1 MIESLNRAAAI
12 ALACALLATV
22 SFPAFSQRTP
32 VASLSAGAS
41 ASDWPSAANG
51 TLPEAELVLNKFSA
65 SEAEV
70 REALNQHT
78 FKRDVVLQTI
88 GPNGEITGEYIRN
101 SQFVF
106 DNKGR
111 RIERVLFHPKPTISA
126 MRITKEDIQDLAG
139 AQLLGI
145 DITETT
151 KYRLSYVGMETVDGK
166 QSIAIDV
173 TPLVAPDPNR
183 MKDRFFVGRVW
194 LDPSTFQIVKV
205 KGIVEPQGKQR
216 FPVFETWREP
226 VKGTLAF
233 PVRTEADD
241 ILHFRNSD
249 VHYRIKVRYYD
260 YQLFASRV
268 TVKEL
273 DDAMPTSE
281 AKSKDSNDEKPPKLV
296 PAPPPVD
303 STRKETTNPSPK
315 SNSAPFEACTAN
327 RTAPPI
333 GAYHWPSDTEVKV
346 YFLRNL
352 FTPEQRVALLEAM
365 AEWTTANREI
375 GSGVRFVDAGEA
387 DTRQTCQGCLTI
399 RRADI
404 FKEDKRHYAFFY
416 PMNRVD
422 RLLVSA
428 WIDFDY
434 GITKPSALKGFMAH
448 ELAHGL
454 GLWDCLSCKK
464 KRSIMSGFPGRNKDN
479 GLSAPSRCDLAT
491 VRDVYQ
497 QERLIAR
504 SNLQPN
510 SIASAK
516 PTDASS
522 SRLATQASAVEE
534 PLRSLFRLTVPKEK
548 LALPLT
554 DSRRSDGAAFVP
566 GFSSNSA
573 AFFDL
578 SSRRVNTATPQFSA
592 ARFF

>member
-1 MIESLNRAAAI
+1 MSQNLNRAAAI
-12 ALACALLATV
+12 ALACALLATAT
-22 SFPAFSQRTP
+22 FPAFSQHTP
-32 VASLSAGAS
+32 LAALSAGAS
-41 ASDWPSAANG
+41 ASEGPNSANR
-51 TLPEAELVLNKFSA
+51 TLPEPELVLNKFVA

-111 RIERVLFHPKPTISA
+111 RIERVLFHPKSTITA

-151 KYRLSYVGMETVDGK
+151 KYRLSYAGMEIVDLR
-166 QSIAIDV
+166 QLIAIDV
-173 TPLVAPDPNR
+173 TPLVAPDPQR

-216 FPVFETWREP
+216 FPLFETWREP
-226 VKGTLAF
+226 VKGALAF

-273 DDAMPTSE
+273 DDALPTNE
-281 AKSKDSNDEKPPKLV
+281 AESKNSNDTIPPKLA
-296 PAPPPVD
+296 PALPPVD
-303 STRKETTNPSPK
+303 PARKEIRSGPK
-315 SNSAPFEACTAN
+315 SNSVGEACTAN

-333 GAYHWPSDTEVKV
+333 GAYHWPADTEVKV
-346 YFLRNL
+346 FFLRNL
-352 FTPEQRVALLEAM
+352 FTSEQRVALLEAM
-365 AEWTTANREI
+365 AEWTAANQEI
-375 GSGVRFVDAGEA
+375 GSGVRFLDAGETDA
-387 DTRQTCQGCLTI
+387 RQTCRGCLTI
-399 RRADI
+399 RRADV

-464 KRSIMSGFPGRNKDN
+464 KRTIMSGFPGRNKDN
-479 GLSAPSRCDLAT
+479 GLVAPSRCDLAT

-497 QERLIAR
+497 RERLVAR
-504 SNLQPN
+504 SNLSPN
-510 SIASAK
+510 SIASAQS
-516 PTDASS
+516 TSASS
-522 SRLATQASAVEE
+522 TRIATQSNAVEE

-548 LALPLT
+548 LALPLADPRKV
-554 DSRRSDGAAFVP
+554 DSPQLSP
-566 GFSSNSA
+566 GFTSNSD
-573 AFFDL
+573 AFLDL
-578 SSRRVNTATPQFSA
+578 SLRRANTPSSRASV

>member
-1 MIESLNRAAAI
+1 MFQNLNRAAAI
-12 ALACALLATV
+12 ALACALLTTV
-22 SFPAFSQRTP
+22 TFPAFSQHTS
-32 VASLSAGAS
+32 VAALSAGTS
-41 ASDWPSAANG
+41 ASEGPN
-51 TLPEAELVLNKFSA
+51 TVNRTPPEAELVLNRFVA

-88 GPNGEITGEYIRN
+88 GPNGEVTGEYIRN

-111 RIERVLFHPKPTISA
+111 RIERVLFHPKSTIRA

-151 KYRLSYVGMETVDGK
+151 KYRLNYVGMETVDLR
-166 QSIAIDV
+166 QLIAIDV
-173 TPLVAPDPNR
+173 TPLVAPDPHR

-216 FPVFETWREP
+216 FPLFETWREP
-226 VKGTLAF
+226 VKGALAF

-241 ILHFRNSD
+241 ILHFKNSD

-273 DDAMPTSE
+273 DDTLPMSE
-281 AKSKDSNDEKPPKLV
+281 ADSKNSNDKNPPKLV

-303 STRKETTNPSPK
+303 STRTGITSAPM
-315 SNSAPFEACTAN
+315 SNSAAVEACTAN
-327 RTAPPI
+327 HTAPPI
-333 GAYHWPSDTEVKV
+333 GAYHWPADTEVKV
-346 YFLRNL
+346 YFLRSL

-365 AEWTTANREI
+365 AEWTAASQEI
-375 GSGVRFVDAGEA
+375 GSGVQFADAGET
-387 DTRQTCQGCLTI
+387 DTRQTCKGCLTI
-399 RRADI
+399 RRADV

-479 GLSAPSRCDLAT
+479 GLVAPSRCDLAT

-497 QERLIAR
+497 QERLVAR
-504 SNLQPN
+504 SPLQPN
-510 SIASAK
+510 SIASAES
-516 PTDASS
+516 TSASS
-522 SRLATQASAVEE
+522 TQIAAQSNAVEE

-554 DSRRSDGAAFVP
+554 NSRLADGPHLPP
-566 GFSSNSA
+566 GFSSNST
-573 AFFDL
+573 AFLDL
-578 SSRRVNTATPQFSA
+578 SSRRANAPSSRFPV

>member
-1 MIESLNRAAAI
+1 MLQSLNRAAAI
-12 ALACALLATV
+12 TLACALLATV
-22 SFPAFSQRTP
+22 TFPAFSQHAP
-32 VASLSAGAS
+32 VASLATGAS
-41 ASDWPSAANG
+41 ATEGPNSANG
-51 TLPEAELVLNKFSA
+51 RPPEAELVLNKFVA

-88 GPNGEITGEYIRN
+88 GPNGEVTGEYIRN

-111 RIERVLFHPKPTISA
+111 RIERVLFHPKSTIRA

-151 KYRLSYVGMETVDGK
+151 KYRLSYVGMESVDLK
-166 QSIAIDV
+166 QLIAIDV
-173 TPLVAPDPNR
+173 IPLVVPDPHR

-216 FPVFETWREP
+216 FPLFETWREP
-226 VKGTLAF
+226 VKGALAF

-241 ILHFRNSD
+241 ILHFRDSD

-268 TVKEL
+268 TIKEL
-273 DDAMPTSE
+273 DDALPTRE
-281 AKSKDSNDEKPPKLV
+281 AESKNSNDTNPAKIV

-303 STRKETTNPSPK
+303 STRKEVTSAPK
-315 SNSAPFEACTAN
+315 SNSAGLEACTAN

-333 GAYHWPSDTEVKV
+333 GAYHWPADTEVKV
-346 YFLRNL
+346 HFLRSL
-352 FTPEQRVALLEAM
+352 FTPEQRIALLEAM
-365 AEWTTANREI
+365 AEWTAASKEI
-375 GSGVRFVDAGEA
+375 GSGVRFVDAGET

-399 RRADI
+399 RRADV

-454 GLWDCLSCKK
+454 GLWDCVSCKN
-464 KRSIMSGFPGRNKDN
+464 KRTIMSGFPGRNKHN
-479 GLSAPSRCDLAT
+479 GLLAPSRCDLAT
-491 VRDVYQ
+491 VRDVYH
-497 QERLIAR
+497 QERLTAR
-504 SNLQPN
+504 ANSRPN
-510 SIASAK
+510 STAAEPVGSTSSYIVASKA
-516 PTDASS
+516 A
-522 SRLATQASAVEE
+522 EE
-534 PLRSLFRLTVPKEK
+534 PSRSLFRFTAPNEK
-548 LALPLT
+548 LASSLT
-554 DSRRSDGAAFVP
+554 DSRQAEVLP
-566 GFSSNSA
+566 LLLGFRPSSA
-573 AFFDL
+573 AFEL
-578 SSRRVNTATPQFSA
+578 SFRRANGASLRISTG
-592 ARFF
+592 RFF

>member
-1 MIESLNRAAAI
+1 MLQSLNKAAAI

-22 SFPAFSQRTP
+22 SLPVFSQRTP

-41 ASDWPSAANG
+41 ASDWPNTAKGSP
-51 TLPEAELVLNKFSA
+51 PEAELVLNKFVA

-88 GPNGEITGEYIRN
+88 GPNGEVTGEYIRN

-111 RIERVLFHPKPTISA
+111 RIERVLFHPKSTIRA

-151 KYRLSYVGMETVDGK
+151 KYRLTYVGMETVDVK
-166 QSIAIDV
+166 QLIAIDV
-173 TPLVAPDPNR
+173 NPLVAPNPHR
-183 MKDRFFVGRVW
+183 MSDRFFVGRVW

-216 FPVFETWREP
+216 FPLFETWREP

-241 ILHFRNSD
+241 VLHFRNTD

-268 TVKEL
+268 TVKEV
-273 DDAMPTSE
+273 DDALPTSE
-281 AKSKDSNDEKPPKLV
+281 AELKNSNDKNPAKIV

-303 STRKETTNPSPK
+303 SPRKEVTSSPK
-315 SNSAPFEACTAN
+315 SNSADVEACTAN

-333 GAYHWPSDTEVKV
+333 GAYHWPADTEVKV
-346 YFLRNL
+346 HFLRSL

-365 AEWTTANREI
+365 AEWTAASKEI
-375 GSGVRFVDAGEA
+375 GSGVRFVDAGET

-399 RRADI
+399 RRADV

-464 KRSIMSGFPGRNKDN
+464 KRTIMNGFPGRNKHN
-479 GLSAPSRCDLAT
+479 GLLAPSRCDLAT
-491 VRDVYQ
+491 VRDVYH

-504 SNLQPN
+504 ANSRPN
-510 SIASAK
+510 SIAAAEPGGATSSQIV
-516 PTDASS
+516 ASK
-522 SRLATQASAVEE
+522 AAEE
-534 PLRSLFRLTVPKEK
+534 PSSLFRFTAPNEKPASSLTNSRRADV
-548 LALPLT
+548 LPLLL
-554 DSRRSDGAAFVP
+554 
-566 GFSSNSA
+566 GFSPNSA
-573 AFFDL
+573 PFDL
-578 SSRRVNTATPQFSA
+578 SFRRGNAASSRISTG
-592 ARFF
+592 RFF